1 MLRLLR
7 TSLKKERAPGA
18 TLDSLGV
25 GGTGTI
31 RTLGGERLFRRR
43 LMELGLL
50 PGTSVRVLRLTD
62 LGGLLEI
69 EVRGSTLSLRLEDAR
84 RIEVEAAR

>member
-1 MLRLLR
+1 
-7 TSLKKERAPGA
+7 
-18 TLDSLGV
+18 
-25 GGTGTI
+25 
-31 RTLGGERLFRRR
+31 
-43 LMELGLL
+43 MELGLL